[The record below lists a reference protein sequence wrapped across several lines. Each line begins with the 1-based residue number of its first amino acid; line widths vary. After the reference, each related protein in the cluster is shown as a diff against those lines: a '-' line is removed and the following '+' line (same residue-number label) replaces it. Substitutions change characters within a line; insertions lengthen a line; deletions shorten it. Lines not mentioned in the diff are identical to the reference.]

1 VTDFVTL
8 QTGKPNSPNSFF
20 LSYSDMAKEQQL
32 SNTEGGCWAEVSP
45 LTTSAESTPVDA
57 FLRKL
62 VGTVIARGDL
72 EYAEMV
78 VQDCVLT
85 LIEMGYH
92 DEMQIMA
99 KLQIL
104 LRKQAASEKK
114 ELQRPWQKLAEQFV
128 FMTGTNAQALMNKNE
143 DDKQE

>member
-1 VTDFVTL
+1 
-8 QTGKPNSPNSFF
+8 
-20 LSYSDMAKEQQL
+20 MAKEQQL
-32 SNTEGGCWAEVSP
+32 SNTEDGCWAEVSP

-143 DDKQE
+143 DDKQK